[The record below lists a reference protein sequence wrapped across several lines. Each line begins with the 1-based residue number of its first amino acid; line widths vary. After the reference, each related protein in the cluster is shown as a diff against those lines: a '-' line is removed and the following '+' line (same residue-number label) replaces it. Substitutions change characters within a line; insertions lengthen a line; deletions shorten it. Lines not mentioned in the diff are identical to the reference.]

1 MISKS
6 FKDFSLTFEKN
17 AVTNDI
23 LSLKNEAAIKESVK
37 NIVLYNFYEKP
48 FDPFFGGNIIGLLF
62 ENSTPTMVLEVKSRI
77 ERAIEIYEP
86 RVTAVS
92 AVVQFEEDRNELNCK
107 IQYLILGI
115 SPKFDDISIAFKP
128 SWHLIKLMLLNLTK
142 SRHKSKNT

>member
-1 MISKS
+1 MSLISKS
-6 FKDFSLTFEKN
+6 FRDFSLTFEKN

-62 ENSTPTMVLEVKSRI
+62 ENSTPTMVLEVKNRLEQS
-77 ERAIEIYEP
+77 IEINEP

-92 AVVQFEEDRNELNCK
+92 VVVQFEEDRNELNCK

-128 SWHLIKLMLLNLTK
+128 
-142 SRHKSKNT
+142 

>member
-1 MISKS
+1 MSLISKS
-6 FKDFSLTFEKN
+6 FRDFSLTFEKN
-17 AVTNDI
+17 AVTNDV

-62 ENSTPTMVLEVKSRI
+62 ENSTPTMVLEVKNRI
-77 ERAIEIYEP
+77 EQSIEVHEP

-92 AVVQFEEDRNELNCK
+92 VVVQFEEDRNELNCK

-128 SWHLIKLMLLNLTK
+128 
-142 SRHKSKNT
+142 

>member
-6 FKDFSLTFEKN
+6 FRDFSLTFEKN

-48 FDPFFGGNIIGLLF
+48 FDPFFGGNILGLLF
-62 ENSTPTMVLEVKSRI
+62 ENSTPTMVLEVKNRI
-77 ERAIEIYEP
+77 EQSIEINEP

-92 AVVQFEEDRNELNCK
+92 VAVQFEDDRNELNCK

-128 SWHLIKLMLLNLTK
+128 
-142 SRHKSKNT
+142 

>member
-1 MISKS
+1 MSLISKS
-6 FKDFSLTFEKN
+6 FRDFSLTFEKN

-62 ENSTPTMVLEVKSRI
+62 ENSTPTMVLEVKNRI
-77 ERAIEIYEP
+77 EQSIEIHEP

-92 AVVQFEEDRNELNCK
+92 VAVQFEEDRNELNCK

-115 SPKFDDISIAFKP
+115 SPKFDDVSIAFKP
-128 SWHLIKLMLLNLTK
+128 
-142 SRHKSKNT
+142 

>member
-6 FKDFSLTFEKN
+6 FRDFSLTFEKN
-17 AVTNDI
+17 AVRNDI

-62 ENSTPTMVLEVKSRI
+62 ENSTPTMVLEVKNRI
-77 ERAIEIYEP
+77 EQSIEIHEP

-92 AVVQFEEDRNELNCK
+92 VKVQFEEDRNELNCK

-128 SWHLIKLMLLNLTK
+128 
-142 SRHKSKNT
+142 

>member
-6 FKDFSLTFEKN
+6 FRDFSLTFEKN
-17 AVTNDI
+17 VVTNDI

-48 FDPFFGGNIIGLLF
+48 FDPFFGGNILGLLF
-62 ENSTPTMVLEVKSRI
+62 ENSTPTMVLEVKNRI
-77 ERAIEIYEP
+77 EQSIEINEP

-92 AVVQFEEDRNELNCK
+92 VAVQFEDDRNELNCK

-128 SWHLIKLMLLNLTK
+128 
-142 SRHKSKNT
+142 

>member
-1 MISKS
+1 LISKS
-6 FKDFSLTFEKN
+6 FRDFSLTFEKN

-48 FDPFFGGNIIGLLF
+48 FDPFFGGNILGLLF
-62 ENSTPTMVLEVKSRI
+62 ENSTPTMVLEVKNRLEQS
-77 ERAIEIYEP
+77 IEIHEP

-92 AVVQFEEDRNELNCK
+92 VTVQFEENRNELNCK

-128 SWHLIKLMLLNLTK
+128 
-142 SRHKSKNT
+142 

>member
-1 MISKS
+1 MSLISKS
-6 FKDFSLTFEKN
+6 FRDFSLTFEKN

-62 ENSTPTMVLEVKSRI
+62 ENSTPTMVLEVKNRI
-77 ERAIEIYEP
+77 EQSIEIHEP

-92 AVVQFEEDRNELNCK
+92 VVVQFEEDRNELNCK

-115 SPKFDDISIAFKP
+115 SPKFDDVSIAFKP
-128 SWHLIKLMLLNLTK
+128 
-142 SRHKSKNT
+142 

>member
-6 FKDFSLTFEKN
+6 FRDFSLTFEKN

-62 ENSTPTMVLEVKSRI
+62 ENSTPTMVLEVKNRI
-77 ERAIEIYEP
+77 EQSIEIHEP
-86 RVTAVS
+86 RVTAVT
-92 AVVQFEEDRNELNCK
+92 VEVQFEENRNELNCK

-115 SPKFDDISIAFKP
+115 SPKFDDITIAFKP
-128 SWHLIKLMLLNLTK
+128 
-142 SRHKSKNT
+142 

>member
-6 FKDFSLTFEKN
+6 FRDFSLTFEKN
-17 AVTNDI
+17 VVSNDI

-62 ENSTPTMVLEVKSRI
+62 ENSTPTMVLEVKNRI
-77 ERAIEIYEP
+77 ERSIEIHEP

-92 AVVQFEEDRNELNCK
+92 VAVQFEENRNELNCQ

-115 SPKFDDISIAFKP
+115 SPKFDDVSIAFKP
-128 SWHLIKLMLLNLTK
+128 
-142 SRHKSKNT
+142 

>member
-1 MISKS
+1 MSLISKS

-62 ENSTPTMVLEVKSRI
+62 ENSTPTMVLEVKNRI
-77 ERAIEIYEP
+77 EQSIEIHEP

-92 AVVQFEEDRNELNCK
+92 VTVQFEEDRNELNCK

-115 SPKFDDISIAFKP
+115 SPKFDDITIAFKP
-128 SWHLIKLMLLNLTK
+128 
-142 SRHKSKNT
+142 

>member
-6 FKDFSLTFEKN
+6 FRDFSLTFEKN

-62 ENSTPTMVLEVKSRI
+62 ENSTPTMVLEVKNRI
-77 ERAIEIYEP
+77 EQSIEIHEP

-92 AVVQFEEDRNELNCK
+92 VTVQFEEDRNELNCK
-107 IQYLILGI
+107 INYLILGI

-128 SWHLIKLMLLNLTK
+128 
-142 SRHKSKNT
+142 

>member
-1 MISKS
+1 MSLISKS

-23 LSLKNEAAIKESVK
+23 LALKNEAAIKESVK

-48 FDPFFGGNIIGLLF
+48 FDPFFGGNILGLLF
-62 ENSTPTMVLEVKSRI
+62 ENSTPTMVLEVKNRI
-77 ERAIEIYEP
+77 EQSIEIHEP

-92 AVVQFEEDRNELNCK
+92 VQVQFEEDRNEMNCE

-128 SWHLIKLMLLNLTK
+128 
-142 SRHKSKNT
+142 

>member
-1 MISKS
+1 LISKS
-6 FKDFSLTFEKN
+6 FRDFSLTFEKN

-62 ENSTPTMVLEVKSRI
+62 ENSTPTMVLEVKNRI
-77 ERAIEIYEP
+77 EQSIEIHEP

-92 AVVQFEEDRNELNCK
+92 VVVQFEEDRNELNCK

-128 SWHLIKLMLLNLTK
+128 
-142 SRHKSKNT
+142 

>member
-1 MISKS
+1 MSLISKS
-6 FKDFSLTFEKN
+6 FRDFSLTFEKN

-62 ENSTPTMVLEVKSRI
+62 EKSTPTMELEVKRRI
-77 ERAIEIYEP
+77 ERSVEIHEP

-92 AVVQFEEDRNELNCK
+92 VDVDFEPDRNELNCQ
-107 IQYLILGI
+107 INYLILGI
-115 SPKFDDISIAFKP
+115 NPKFDDITVAFKP
-128 SWHLIKLMLLNLTK
+128 
-142 SRHKSKNT
+142 

>member
-1 MISKS
+1 MSLISKS

-62 ENSTPTMVLEVKSRI
+62 ENSTPTMVLDVKSRI

-128 SWHLIKLMLLNLTK
+128 
-142 SRHKSKNT
+142 

>member
-1 MISKS
+1 MSLISKS
-6 FKDFSLTFEKN
+6 FRDFSLTFEKN

-48 FDPFFGGNIIGLLF
+48 FDPFFGGNILGLLF
-62 ENSTPTMVLEVKSRI
+62 ENSTPTMVLEVKNRI
-77 ERAIEIYEP
+77 EQSIEIHEP

-92 AVVQFEEDRNELNCK
+92 VVVQFEEDRNELNCK
-107 IQYLILGI
+107 IHYLILGV

-128 SWHLIKLMLLNLTK
+128 
-142 SRHKSKNT
+142 

>member
-1 MISKS
+1 MSLISKS
-6 FKDFSLTFEKN
+6 FRDFSLTFEKN

-48 FDPFFGGNIIGLLF
+48 FDPFFGGNILGLLF
-62 ENSTPTMVLEVKSRI
+62 ENSTPTMVLEVKNRI
-77 ERAIEIYEP
+77 EQSIEIHEP
-86 RVTAVS
+86 RVTAVT
-92 AVVQFEEDRNELNCK
+92 VEVQFEENRNELNCV

-128 SWHLIKLMLLNLTK
+128 
-142 SRHKSKNT
+142 

>member
-6 FKDFSLTFEKN
+6 FRDFSLTFEKN

-48 FDPFFGGNIIGLLF
+48 FDPFFGGNILGLLF
-62 ENSTPTMVLEVKSRI
+62 ENSTPTMVLEVKNRI
-77 ERAIEIYEP
+77 EQSIEIHEP

-92 AVVQFEEDRNELNCK
+92 VQVQFEENRNELNCK

-128 SWHLIKLMLLNLTK
+128 
-142 SRHKSKNT
+142 

>member
-6 FKDFSLTFEKN
+6 FRDFSLTFEKN

-62 ENSTPTMVLEVKSRI
+62 ENSTPTMELEVKNRI
-77 ERAIEIYEP
+77 EESVEIHEP

-92 AVVQFEEDRNELNCK
+92 VDVDFEPDRNELNCSVS
-107 IQYLILGI
+107 YLILGLA
-115 SPKFDDISIAFKP
+115 PKFDDISVVFKP
-128 SWHLIKLMLLNLTK
+128 
-142 SRHKSKNT
+142 

>member
-1 MISKS
+1 MSLISKS
-6 FKDFSLTFEKN
+6 FRDFSLTFEKN
-17 AVTNDI
+17 VVTNDI

-48 FDPFFGGNIIGLLF
+48 FDPFFGGNILGLLF
-62 ENSTPTMVLEVKSRI
+62 ENSTPTMVLEVKNRI
-77 ERAIEIYEP
+77 EQSIEIHEP

-92 AVVQFEEDRNELNCK
+92 VKVQFEEDRNELNCK

-128 SWHLIKLMLLNLTK
+128 
-142 SRHKSKNT
+142 

>member
-6 FKDFSLTFEKN
+6 FRDFSLTFEKN

-23 LSLKNEAAIKESVK
+23 LALKNEAAIKESVK

-62 ENSTPTMVLEVKSRI
+62 ENSTPSMELEVKNRI
-77 ERAIEIYEP
+77 EESVEIYEP

-92 AVVQFEEDRNELNCK
+92 VQVEFEPERNELNCSVR
-107 IQYLILGI
+107 YLILGL
-115 SPKFDDISIAFKP
+115 SPKFDDISVAFKP
-128 SWHLIKLMLLNLTK
+128 
-142 SRHKSKNT
+142 

>member
-1 MISKS
+1 MSLISKS
-6 FKDFSLTFEKN
+6 FRDFSLTFEKN

-23 LSLKNEAAIKESVK
+23 LSLRNEAAIKESVK

-62 ENSTPTMVLEVKSRI
+62 ENSTPTMVLEVKNRI
-77 ERAIEIYEP
+77 EQSIEIHEP

-92 AVVQFEEDRNELNCK
+92 VVVQFEEDRNELNCK

-128 SWHLIKLMLLNLTK
+128 
-142 SRHKSKNT
+142 

>member
-1 MISKS
+1 MSLISKS
-6 FKDFSLTFEKN
+6 FRDFSLTFEKN

-48 FDPFFGGNIIGLLF
+48 FDPFFGGNILGLLF
-62 ENSTPTMVLEVKSRI
+62 ENSTPTMVLEVKNRLEQS
-77 ERAIEIYEP
+77 IEINEP

-92 AVVQFEEDRNELNCK
+92 VVVQFEEDRNELNCK
-107 IQYLILGI
+107 IQYLILGV

-128 SWHLIKLMLLNLTK
+128 
-142 SRHKSKNT
+142 

>member
-1 MISKS
+1 MSLISKS
-6 FKDFSLTFEKN
+6 FRDFSLTFEKN

-62 ENSTPTMVLEVKSRI
+62 ENSTPTMELEVKRRI
-77 ERAIEIYEP
+77 ERSVEIHEP

-92 AVVQFEEDRNELNCK
+92 VQVEFEPDRNELNCSVR
-107 IQYLILGI
+107 YLILGL
-115 SPKFDDISIAFKP
+115 SPKFDDISVAFKP
-128 SWHLIKLMLLNLTK
+128 
-142 SRHKSKNT
+142 